1 MKFYLSSYKIGNE
14 EQKLI
19 DITKNGNKKVAYIN
33 NALDFATD
41 LERKNKSDEM
51 DVSDLKRIG
60 FTVDILDLKK
70 YFRNTEG
77 LQEKLN
83 EYDVIWVRG
92 GNTFVLAQA
101 MRLSGFDK
109 IIKKYY
115 KDKKNILYGG
125 YSAGVCILG
134 PTLKG
139 IHLVDD
145 PDQKPY
151 GERYH
156 QTFWDGLHIL
166 EYAIAPHYKS
176 EHPESEDIDK
186 AIEYMVNNKIP
197 FKALKDGEVIIIE

>member
-1 MKFYLSSYKIGNE
+1 MKFYLSSSKIGNE

-41 LERKNKSDEM
+41 LERKNKSDSM
-51 DVSDLKRIG
+51 DISELQRIG

-70 YFRNTEG
+70 FFHNQEG
-77 LQEKLN
+77 LKEKLH
-83 EYDVIWVRG
+83 EYDVLWVRG

-101 MRLSGFDK
+101 MRLSGFDEIVK
-109 IIKKYY
+109 NFH
-115 KDKKNILYGG
+115 KDNRDILYGG

-139 IHLVDD
+139 IHLADD
-145 PDQKPY
+145 PSQKPF
-151 GERYH
+151 GEEY
-156 QTFWDGLHIL
+156 QTIWDGLHIL

-176 EHPESEDIDK
+176 DHPESEDIDK
-186 AIEYMVNNKIP
+186 SIEYMIDNKIP